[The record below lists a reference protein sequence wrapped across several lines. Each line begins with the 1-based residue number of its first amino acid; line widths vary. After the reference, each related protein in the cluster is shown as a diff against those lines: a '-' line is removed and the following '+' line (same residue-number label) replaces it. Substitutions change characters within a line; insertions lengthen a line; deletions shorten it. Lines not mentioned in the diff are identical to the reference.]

1 MTALLSTSKNFIED
15 VKKIEDKIKNTEDEN
30 KKKEA
35 QKLLNQLVSEVRSID
50 TQHND
55 LIFYRKQPSGM
66 SDTREKIKNIRKKL
80 DKLLS

>member
-15 VKKIEDKIKNTEDEN
+15 VKKIGDKIKNTEDEN

-35 QKLLNQLVSEVRSID
+35 QKLLNQLVSEVRNID

-55 LIFYRKQPSGM
+55 LIFYRKQPTGM
-66 SDTREKIKNIRKKL
+66 SDTREKIKDIRKKL